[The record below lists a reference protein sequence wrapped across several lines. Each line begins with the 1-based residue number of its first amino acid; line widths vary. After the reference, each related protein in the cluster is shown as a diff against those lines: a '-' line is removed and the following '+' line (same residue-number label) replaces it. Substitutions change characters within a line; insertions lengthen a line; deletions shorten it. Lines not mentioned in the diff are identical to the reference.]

1 MCPASGSG
9 GRLGPMDV
17 FKGLAISFNLMN
29 FGKFG
34 GYSAFP
40 YMIEGMLAFVMITYL
55 SFFVSKIPYVS
66 VLFRRI
72 GEHTMGILLLHV
84 FIAKIFPA
92 PFFTFNTVDCITGDF
107 HAGIGRT
114 LFSVAVLLVA
124 YALCCL
130 IYRARMK
137 GSDPIRV

>member
-1 MCPASGSG
+1 
-9 GRLGPMDV
+9 MDV
-17 FKGLAISFNLMN
+17 FKGLAISFDLMN

-84 FIAKIFPA
+84 FIAKIFLA
-92 PFFTFNTVDCITGDF
+92 PFFMFNTVDCITGDF
-107 HAGIGRT
+107 QAGIGRT

-124 YALCCL
+124 YAVCCL
-130 IYRARMK
+130 INRARVRGDK
-137 GSDPIRV
+137 ANDVRV